1 MSYNANPKAEYRYDK
16 FLHRVPYE
24 KTPSVYA
31 ECDILLKSS
40 WLESFSYPPIEMMA
54 TGGFCV
60 VVPNN
65 GNHEYLVDGENC
77 LLYPQGDIDAAISAI
92 EQICNRRHNR

>member
-1 MSYNANPKAEYRYDK
+1 MDESFKITNRLDRDRFEVWYMSYNANPKAEYRYDK

-40 WLESFSYPPIEMMA
+40 WLENFSYPPIEMRPQE
-54 TGGFCV
+54 V
-60 VVPNN
+60 SV
-65 GNHEYLVDGENC
+65 
-77 LLYPQGDIDAAISAI
+77 LLFRTTEITSI
-92 EQICNRRHNR
+92 